1 MTFELSILGSNGA
14 LPAHGRHPTA
24 QILNHNECYFLLDCG
39 EGTQMRLDACNL
51 KRSRINEIFIS
62 HLHGDHYYGLMG
74 LITSYILLG
83 RQQKLTIYAPSGL
96 RSIIDVHIDINDPTN
111 GFEIEIIELP
121 IPDSPALC
129 YQSSVIEVFYFPLK
143 HRITCYGYFF
153 KEVKQ
158 KRNLIKSK
166 IEEYGLSV
174 EEIIA
179 LKDGH
184 NISRNGSEIEN
195 HQLTKDPKPQRN
207 YAYCTDTL
215 PIAHQYDLLKNC
227 DLLYHEATFL
237 HDDEERALQTF
248 HTTTKQAAEVAKHLN
263 AQQLIIGHFSAKYKN
278 LDPLLQEAE
287 TVFENSALALEGEKF
302 KIEHRQLTE
311 TDTQ

>member
-39 EGTQMRLDACNL
+39 EGTQMRLDANNL
-51 KRSRINEIFIS
+51 KRGRINQIFIS

-83 RQQKLTIYAPSGL
+83 RQQKLTVFAPPGL
-96 RSIIDVHIDINDPTN
+96 QSIIDVHIDIHDPNN

-121 IPDSPALC
+121 EPNSPALC
-129 YQSSVIEVFYFPLK
+129 YESSAIEVYYFPLQ

-158 KRNLIKSK
+158 KRNVIKSK
-166 IEEYGLSV
+166 IEEYNLSV

-184 NISRNGSEIEN
+184 NINRNGTDIQN
-195 HQLTKDPKPQRN
+195 KLLTKDPKAQRS

-215 PIAHQYDLLKNC
+215 PIAHHFNLLKNC
-227 DLLYHEATFL
+227 DLLYHESTFL

-248 HTTTKQAAEVAKHLN
+248 HTTTKQAAAVAKQLN
-263 AQQLIIGHFSAKYKN
+263 AHQLIIGHFSAKYKN
-278 LDPLLQEAE
+278 LDPLLQEAKAI
-287 TVFENSALALEGEKF
+287 FENSALALEGEKF
-302 KIEHRQLTE
+302 KIAYQQVAELNAQ
-311 TDTQ
+311 